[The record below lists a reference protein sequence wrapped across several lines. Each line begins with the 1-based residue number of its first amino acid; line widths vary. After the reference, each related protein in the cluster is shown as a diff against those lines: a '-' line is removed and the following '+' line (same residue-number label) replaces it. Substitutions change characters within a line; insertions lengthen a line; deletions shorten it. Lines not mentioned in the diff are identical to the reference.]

1 MYKNSVLIVNKCI
14 KYIKP
19 SHVKNKQTT
28 IDQQQK
34 FIRNKLDNIL
44 SPATKEYLK
53 LEKELQKELKSMN
66 NNTLKHK
73 TR

>member
-1 MYKNSVLIVNKCI
+1 MYKHFI
-14 KYIKP
+14 KNTDIK
-19 SHVKNKQTT
+19 KIFNRRR
-28 IDQQQK
+28 

-53 LEKELQKELKSMN
+53 LEKELQKELKSTN

>member
-1 MYKNSVLIVNKCI
+1 MYKHFI
-14 KYIKP
+14 
-19 SHVKNKQTT
+19 KNKDIKNFYNRQR
-28 IDQQQK
+28 

-53 LEKELQKELKSMN
+53 LEKELQKELKSTN

>member
-1 MYKNSVLIVNKCI
+1 MYKHFI
-14 KYIKP
+14 KNTDIK
-19 SHVKNKQTT
+19 KNFNRRR
-28 IDQQQK
+28 

-53 LEKELQKELKSMN
+53 LEKELQKELKSTN

>member
-1 MYKNSVLIVNKCI
+1 MYKRFIN
-14 KYIKP
+14 
-19 SHVKNKQTT
+19 KNKNMP
-28 IDQQQK
+28 IRILNRRR
-34 FIRNKLDNIL
+34 FIRDKLDNIL

>member
-1 MYKNSVLIVNKCI
+1 MYKHFI
-14 KYIKP
+14 
-19 SHVKNKQTT
+19 KNKDIKTFFNRHL
-28 IDQQQK
+28 
-34 FIRNKLDNIL
+34 FIRDKLDNIL

-66 NNTLKHK
+66 NKTLKHK

>member
-1 MYKNSVLIVNKCI
+1 MYKHFI
-14 KYIKP
+14 
-19 SHVKNKQTT
+19 KNKDIKNFYNRQR
-28 IDQQQK
+28 
-34 FIRNKLDNIL
+34 FIRNKLDHIL

-53 LEKELQKELKSMN
+53 LEKELQKELKSTN

>member
-19 SHVKNKQTT
+19 SLVKNKKTT
-28 IDQQQK
+28 IDQQKK
-34 FIRNKLDNIL
+34 FIRDKLDNIL
-44 SPATKEYLK
+44 SPATNEYLK

-66 NNTLKHK
+66 NKTLKHK

>member
-1 MYKNSVLIVNKCI
+1 MHKNSVLIVNKCI

-19 SHVKNKQTT
+19 SHVKNKK
-28 IDQQQK
+28 K
-34 FIRNKLDNIL
+34 FIRNKLDDIL

-53 LEKELQKELKSMN
+53 LEKELQKELKSTN

>member
-19 SHVKNKQTT
+19 SHVKNKKTT
-28 IDQQQK
+28 IDQQKK
-34 FIRNKLDNIL
+34 FIHTKLDNML

-53 LEKELQKELKSMN
+53 LDKEMKMELKSKRFKN
-66 NNTLKHK
+66 K